1 MAWLCRSML
10 TAVLHTGVSPAL
22 SPGVGSL
29 VLAAGAVVLAV
40 IAYDIYRQQWV
51 GQD

>member
-1 MAWLCRSML
+1 ML
-10 TAVLHTGVSPAL
+10 NPVLHTGVSPAL
-22 SPGVGSL
+22 SPALGSVVLGVG
-29 VLAAGAVVLAV
+29 AVILAV